1 MIFYMLWETDGTHI
15 FGLNLSLNALW
26 AKSYSN
32 MTSFICYINN
42 TMIKLTIYFNSLM
55 CIDEQ
60 ITHKHYSLVNSCT
73 HTGPWCIA
81 SNKIAVLFYTYIFFQ
96 E

>member
-1 MIFYMLWETDGTHI
+1 MIFYMLRKTDGTHI

-32 MTSFICYINN
+32 MTFFIGYINN
-42 TMIKLTIYFNSLM
+42 AMIKLTIYSNSLM
-55 CIDEQ
+55 GIDEQ
-60 ITHKHYSLVNSCT
+60 ITNIFPKGIHVFIQIRGAYKHKNIRMVFTYSV
-73 HTGPWCIA
+73 P
-81 SNKIAVLFYTYIFFQ
+81 